1 MFVYGCPLRWS
12 DLDAQGHVNNAVIVD
27 YLQEARVAFLRQ
39 GPASALL
46 DSGIIVVSHQV
57 EFRGSIPYEAR
68 SVRIEL
74 GVSALGAAL

>member
-1 MFVYGCPLRWS
+1 MIIFAFDCPLRWS

-57 EFRGSIPYEAR
+57 EFRGSIP
-68 SVRIEL
+68 
-74 GVSALGAAL
+74 